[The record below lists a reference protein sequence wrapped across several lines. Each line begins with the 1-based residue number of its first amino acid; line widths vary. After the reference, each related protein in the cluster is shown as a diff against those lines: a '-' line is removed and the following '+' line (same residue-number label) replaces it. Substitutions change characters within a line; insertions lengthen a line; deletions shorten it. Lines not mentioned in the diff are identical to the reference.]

1 MANRKRVQEHAG
13 LAAELQDLLL
23 KEYKRRFELGQ
34 ITSSDIRN
42 LQDLLVKN
50 GWSFDPNE
58 LPEDLKQKL
67 TEDVSYDDDPE
78 NERHL
83 QVMP

>member
-67 TEDVSYDDDPE
+67 TADVSYDDDPE